1 MAQAGGMGEATQNM
15 SQYTYKASL
24 DSQDGLSPGYH
35 VSLQVNLENKK
46 MVAVPTKSIVEKTM
60 MHLFMLRI
68 KEASQTECEK
78 GSTDGDW
85 TEITEGVTVGQKVV
99 KILPTMCMTE
109 WK

>member
-35 VSLQVNLENKK
+35 VSLQVNLENKT
-46 MVAVPTKSIVEKTM
+46 MVAVPSKKHCRKKAM

-68 KEASQTECEK
+68 KESFVNK
-78 GSTDGDW
+78 
-85 TEITEGVTVGQKVV
+85 
-99 KILPTMCMTE
+99 M
-109 WK
+109 

>member
-1 MAQAGGMGEATQNM
+1 
-15 SQYTYKASL
+15 
-24 DSQDGLSPGYH
+24 
-35 VSLQVNLENKK
+35 
-46 MVAVPTKSIVEKTM
+46 M